1 MIASLLVVLG
11 FTSVGAVGQP
21 GLVPASN
28 YQIVQKAKQSDP
40 HKGDNWLS
48 VLQIR
53 TPIIE
58 IPLMWEFPALN
69 LGFEIDQSSL
79 RVVWL
84 HKNSLLWISWKSM
97 PAQGS
102 GGYTTEMHLLES
114 VTEGKAI
121 DLLQQCFSGSG
132 SQGAGNHQSTSV
144 EFQATQIG
152 ESGLP
157 RISRTAAYVDACR
170 DFQRAVPLGVSTDGS
185 FWRRQFRIVEKTEY
199 AVGADSLKEVSR
211 TSWIDLSAPPTKRVA
226 LQELADFLYVY
237 TKTDRWTKSNEDQSA
252 PQLERENMVK
262 ALLAVN
268 SNIKSEQPLEGLIKI
283 PTDHPLIEPM
293 SPNHEENPLR
303 KARRT
308 GGS

>member
-1 MIASLLVVLG
+1 MVLG
-11 FTSVGAVGQP
+11 LSLAGTVEYP

-28 YQIVQKAKQSDP
+28 YQIVQRANQSDP
-40 HKGDNWLS
+40 YKGDKWLS

-53 TPIIE
+53 TPSTE
-58 IPLMWEFPALN
+58 IPLMWEYPAIGRLQ
-69 LGFEIDQSSL
+69 IDHRSL

-97 PAQGS
+97 PGLGG

-114 VTEGKAI
+114 VTEGKVI

-132 SQGAGNHQSTSV
+132 NQGAGNHQSTSV

-152 ESGLP
+152 ETGLP
-157 RISRTAAYVDACR
+157 RISRTAVYVDTCR

-185 FWRRQFRIVEKTEY
+185 LWRRQFRIVEKTEY

-226 LQELADFLYVY
+226 LEELADFLYIY

-262 ALLAVN
+262 DLLAVN
-268 SNIKSEQPLEGLIKI
+268 SNITREQPLEGLIKI

-293 SPNHEENPLR
+293 SPNYEENPLR
-303 KARRT
+303 EDRRT